1 VEVDVYPSY
10 KTAGYAPLL
19 FINYIHSS
27 PLIIF
32 LKREL
37 RIAVRDFSNWLCDK
51 VKVIKDEIDRFET
64 EANIMIVLLGHSM
77 GGIVCK

>member
-1 VEVDVYPSY
+1 MLHYCLSTIY
-10 KTAGYAPLL
+10 THHLY
-19 FINYIHSS
+19 H
-27 PLIIF
+27 F

-64 EANIMIVLLGHSM
+64 KANIMIVLLGHSM